1 MPTSYHRADKAC
13 SRVEEVVGAL
23 QGGATAVKQGGDCGL
38 DHAPQT
44 ARPAEGLLSAQHMAV
59 VGPADCVPAG
69 ATSEHVPTGS
79 LCHVPAPPA
88 CPSHACSRVEEVVGA
103 LQGGAT
109 AVKQGGDCGLDHA
122 SQP

>member
-1 MPTSYHRADKAC
+1 MGGLCPVNGTTQEGHRADKAC

-38 DHAPQT
+38 DHASQT

-59 VGPADCVPAG
+59 VGPADCVLAG

-79 LCHVPAPPA
+79 LCHVPAQPWG
-88 CPSHACSRVEEVVGA
+88 SGVGA
-103 LQGGAT
+103 PDGAPW
-109 AVKQGGDCGLDHA
+109 QRIGP
-122 SQP
+122 Q